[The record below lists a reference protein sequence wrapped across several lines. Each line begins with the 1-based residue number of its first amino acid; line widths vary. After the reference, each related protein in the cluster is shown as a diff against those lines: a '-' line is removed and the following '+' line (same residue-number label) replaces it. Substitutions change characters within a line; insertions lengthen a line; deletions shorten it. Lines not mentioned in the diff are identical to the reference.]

1 MQQKIIIGFALTL
14 FIVVFIP
21 LYWATEPGRQE
32 AARER
37 QEAEVVARG
46 AELYALQCV
55 GCHGAEGEGKMGP
68 ALKGSPFDDTVL
80 EKTISRGVAGT
91 AMPAMG
97 EEDGGSLKKHQ
108 IKDLVTFILNWNQ
121 SLIESP
127 PAPTPVTAPAL
138 APAPVP
144 EPEPAPQ
151 PEPPPTPV
159 PVPAPAAPTINTD
172 ELYASKCA
180 VCHGAKRQGVSGL
193 GSALTPESLL
203 VPSYTE
209 IRDTILNGKSN
220 TAMPPFKGI
229 LSQEEIDALVQFI
242 KDTSP

>member
-80 EKTISRGVAGT
+80 EKTISRGIAGT

-121 SLIESP
+121 SLIES
-127 PAPTPVTAPAL
+127 
-138 APAPVP
+138 
-144 EPEPAPQ
+144 
-151 PEPPPTPV
+151 PPTPV

-220 TAMPPFKGI
+220 TAMPPFKGT

>member
-1 MQQKIIIGFALTL
+1 M
-14 FIVVFIP
+14 
-21 LYWATEPGRQE
+21 
-32 AARER
+32 
-37 QEAEVVARG
+37 ARG
-46 AELYALQCV
+46 AELYTLQCAV
-55 GCHGAEGEGKMGP
+55 CHGSAGEGTIGP
-68 ALKGSPFDDTVL
+68 ALKGSPLDDNAL
-80 EKTISRGVAGT
+80 EKTITRGIAGT

-127 PAPTPVTAPAL
+127 PVPVPTP
-138 APAPVP
+138 APAPS
-144 EPEPAPQ
+144 
-151 PEPPPTPV
+151 PTPS
-159 PVPAPAAPTINTD
+159 PVAPTVNAD

-193 GSALTPESLL
+193 GSALTPESLT

-220 TAMPPFKGI
+220 TAMPPFKGT
-229 LSQEEIDALVQFI
+229 LSQEEIDALVQLI